1 MTNTSPAE
9 VLRRAIA
16 NVIAGESARDVPGV
30 CKRYGLAEGIGEEAF
45 SGKFRYVMSR
55 LHALNTAQ
63 VLQTGQA
70 VLGDY
75 RDSALANAVEVL
87 EDANLPKITM
97 ITRRRLLNILNSIV
111 FEGRLSLFE
120 FLEPVYDLDS
130 IPSPYHVS
138 PTGESTRPIR
148 GDIYQHCINNHDW
161 DNEDLLKHLG
171 FLDGHQ
177 RQVFSLLERVFDP
190 EIWDDDHPEG
200 GLLDRINQVLKK
212 DGYAL
217 QVTGMIS
224 GTGIYKVQQIGP
236 PGATPADD
244 EISALVQRF
253 DEAGIRDLW
262 EKALQRRHS
271 DPGGAI
277 TIARTYL
284 EQTCKHIL
292 DEEGFA
298 YPDDIDLPKLWT
310 LCAKQINLAPNQ
322 HTEEAF
328 KSILGSCQ
336 NVVNT
341 LGTIRNRI
349 GDSHGQRGKPVRAKP
364 RHAQLAVNLAGS
376 MAMFLLA
383 TWEEHRSRVGS
394 DPAAE

>member
-30 CKRYGLAEGIGEEAF
+30 CKRYGLAEGTGEEAF

-55 LHALNTAQ
+55 LHALNSAQ

-70 VLGDY
+70 ALGDY
-75 RDSALANAVEVL
+75 RDGALANAVEVL

-111 FEGRLSLFE
+111 LEGRLSLFE
-120 FLEPVYDLDS
+120 FLEPIYDLDS
-130 IPSPYHVS
+130 IQSPYHVS
-138 PTGESTRPIR
+138 PVGESTRPIR
-148 GDIYQHCINNHDW
+148 GDVYQHCINNHDW

-171 FLDGHQ
+171 FLDCHQ
-177 RQVFSLLERVFDP
+177 RQVFHLLERVFDP

-224 GTGIYKVQQIGP
+224 GTGIYKVQQVGA

-262 EKALQRRHS
+262 EKACSAATVILM
-271 DPGGAI
+271 
-277 TIARTYL
+277 ARSR
-284 EQTCKHIL
+284 
-292 DEEGFA
+292 
-298 YPDDIDLPKLWT
+298 LPALT
-310 LCAKQINLAPNQ
+310 L
-322 HTEEAF
+322 
-328 KSILGSCQ
+328 S
-336 NVVNT
+336 
-341 LGTIRNRI
+341 
-349 GDSHGQRGKPVRAKP
+349 KPVSTSWMKKVSPIPTMLICLSFGRFAPSRLTWRPTSTPRKLSRAF
-364 RHAQLAVNLAGS
+364 S
-376 MAMFLLA
+376 
-383 TWEEHRSRVGS
+383 
-394 DPAAE
+394 AAARMS